1 MDVSTDNINTEGDYS
16 MGEDNKGIYILLL
29 ALIGVLAV
37 LAPFM
42 YDAYMKTTDDYYVS
56 AHLSDITPNDYTGIS
71 DEDLDKY
78 PKLKEA
84 LDKKDIVELTKSKY
98 SKLDEFL
105 AEGDDGITYIKYK
118 DDYYGI
124 WLQHIVR

>member
-1 MDVSTDNINTEGDYS
+1 